1 MKKQNSVWML
11 ISAALAVVLLLS
23 QADFAQSQE
32 KPSQEKPSQEKSKQE
47 ALSSLTMKAVKGGCD
62 NTGFCCA
69 RDEAKFSK
77 ALESVSG
84 VSKVVTNK
92 KTEEVTIDYKKGQ
105 LKLQDLVK
113 ALDKAGFAVAL

>member
-11 ISAALAVVLLLS
+11 IAAALAVVLLLS
-23 QADFAQSQE
+23 QAGFAQ
-32 KPSQEKPSQEKSKQE
+32 SQEKPSQEKSKQE
-47 ALSSLTMKAVKGGCD
+47 ALSSLTTKAVKGGCD
-62 NTGFCCA
+62 NTCFCCA

>member
-1 MKKQNSVWML
+1 MKKQNFLWML
-11 ISAALAVVLLLS
+11 ISAALAVALLLS
-23 QADFAQSQE
+23 QANFAQSQE
-32 KPSQEKPSQEKSKQE
+32 KPKQE
-47 ALSSLTMKAVKGGCD
+47 ALSSLTMKAIKGGCD

-92 KTEEVTIDYKKGQ
+92 KTEEVTIEYKKGQ

-113 ALDKAGFAVAL
+113 ALDKVGFAVSL